1 MADVFQVLK
10 QDHDEIKAML
20 TQLHERPRATAH
32 EQLASRQR
40 LVERVITGR
49 STHEAAEERYFWPAL
64 RKLGSDGNRI
74 ADLAIEQEAEAARV
88 LSELA
93 KLDPGD
99 RRFDE
104 RLAAFSSSARAHI
117 LLEEAYAWPLLAE
130 TVSAGQAEALGVAIT
145 QAKAMAPAPPHPGP
159 RAGLARGP
167 ANAIV
172 PLQGFADRLRDAVAG
187 WGRTAR

>member
-20 TQLHERPRATAH
+20 TQLQERPRATAD

-40 LVERVITGR
+40 LVERVIIGR
-49 STHEAAEERYFWPAL
+49 SEHEAAEARYFWPAL
-64 RKLGSDGNRI
+64 RKLGSDGNRV

-88 LSELA
+88 LNELA

-104 RLAAFSSSARAHI
+104 RLAAFSSSTRAHI

-130 TVSAGQAEALGVAIT
+130 TVSAGEAEALGVAIT
-145 QAKAMAPAPPHPGP
+145 QAKATAPARPHPYP
-159 RAGLARGP
+159 RTASARGP
-167 ANAIV
+167 ANAVV
-172 PLQGFADRLRDAVAG
+172 PLQAFADRLRDAVTG